1 MGDLEQTRKRFVTVA
16 VSLGVI
22 NLALLV
28 YLLWPGTSHAAQQA
42 DEAALQQK
50 YATLKL
56 EVERWQASNPENTRE
71 DLKRLYAE
79 DVPARWSQISQQI
92 EKLLK
97 ENGVSAQS
105 IHYVPDNDEKSALP
119 NVQRIKIDTSVT
131 GDYTKVAKFIN
142 AMEQNKLLF
151 IIDKISLSGQAEGGT
166 VTLQITFN
174 TFLKET
180 A

>member
-1 MGDLEQTRKRFVTVA
+1 MGDLEQTRRRFVIAA
-16 VSLGVI
+16 VILGVI
-22 NLALLV
+22 NVVLLA
-28 YLLWPGTSHAAQQA
+28 YLFWPGTSNAEQQA
-42 DEAALQQK
+42 EKAALQQK
-50 YATLKL
+50 YATLKV
-56 EVERWQASNPENTRE
+56 EVERWQASNPEKTRE
-71 DLKRLYAE
+71 DLKQLYAE

-97 ENGVSAQS
+97 ENEVSAQS
-105 IHYVPDNDEKSALP
+105 IHYSPDNAEKTALS

-142 AMEQNKLLF
+142 AMEQDKLLF
-151 IIDKISLSGQAEGGT
+151 IIDKVSLSGQAEGGT